1 MQKVIVLGSTGSIGR
16 QTLDVIK
23 GSPGDF
29 KVTALTAYSNI
40 ELLEEQI
47 HCFKPQY
54 AAVVDEEQGKAL
66 QERMLGEST
75 KILIG
80 NEGVMR
86 IAGDVE
92 GDILVN
98 ALVGI
103 SGLLPTVEAINSGKR
118 IALANKE
125 TLVVGGE
132 IVKTLAKEKKVSILP
147 IDSEHSAIF
156 QCLKRG
162 GEVEKIILTAS
173 GGPFFGY
180 TKEQLK
186 NVTAV
191 DALRHPNWSMGKK
204 ITVDSATLM
213 NKGLEV
219 IEAHWLFEVGYEQ
232 IEVIIHPQSIIH
244 SMVAFRDSAVMA
256 QLGMPD
262 MRMPIQYALRYPK
275 SAANT
280 LQRLDF
286 VQVRKLEF
294 YPPDLKTFPCLE
306 LAYRVG
312 KEGGTLP
319 VVLNGAN
326 EEAVGLFLQ
335 NKISFVQIS
344 RLIEQTLLSY
354 SNDMNVNIQKILEVD
369 AWSRMKVRELVKTN

>member
-1 MQKVIVLGSTGSIGR
+1 
-16 QTLDVIK
+16 
-23 GSPGDF
+23 
-29 KVTALTAYSNI
+29 
-40 ELLEEQI
+40 
-47 HCFKPQY
+47 
-54 AAVVDEEQGKAL
+54 
-66 QERMLGEST
+66 
-75 KILIG
+75 
-80 NEGVMR
+80 
-86 IAGDVE
+86 
-92 GDILVN
+92 
-98 ALVGI
+98 
-103 SGLLPTVEAINSGKR
+103 
-118 IALANKE
+118 
-125 TLVVGGE
+125 
-132 IVKTLAKEKKVSILP
+132 
-147 IDSEHSAIF
+147 
-156 QCLKRG
+156 
-162 GEVEKIILTAS
+162 
-173 GGPFFGY
+173 
-180 TKEQLK
+180 
-186 NVTAV
+186 
-191 DALRHPNWSMGKK
+191 MGKK